1 MSVKLSKEQC
11 LSLYDSEY
19 RNDLDQIC
27 YIHPVTSHEIVKG
40 ENKYRNIYN
49 HCKTLDVLPK
59 DEKNAR
65 TARIATARNARTAT
79 ARNAR
84 TATARNARTARIATA
99 RNARTLSEMEMP
111 LETKIKMWLKDPLY
125 MPSYSKEWK
134 PIKFVYD
141 IDNEYFQLY
150 MEAYNFYRKKGKKA
164 EDIKHLL
171 PKEHVL
177 FEGKIDLLF
186 YFMNHEK
193 YKGSERN
200 MHELM
205 IHILKVFPKLEIK
218 KPALDN
224 QDFNQY
230 EKDIFL
236 GFMYFLAEY
245 IVNYIGY
252 YIHKCFTSNY
262 TEFPNYVKSV
272 KNNLE
277 HLYAIQHFFNMMKL
291 NKHIKTLFLEKG
303 KIGYQLVSEQARKKY
318 PKFIYPH
325 INLYKYTD
333 IVKHFREKPD
343 FIATIIDLYEELY
356 NIFNYQ
362 TAPEKSPFANLD
374 SKPLTVIPDPLI
386 AVFNNLNKIK
396 RRIKSLNMDSPPN
409 SERSFVND
417 AQYEKYASRYT
428 SMYETYKDAQE
439 RYADQATVL
448 ERQGASTS
456 HLQKP
461 ENPILKLPNGTSLT
475 IPKDRFPTYTS
486 DRKHQSN
493 KRISKRMNAEQ
504 ELYKEL
510 MDVGILDLLEKAKM
524 QRPAMVQKLLTADL
538 LTADRQYI
546 KEHILRDES
555 DVNINPKKC
564 ALNMDV
570 ISLDDFAEDDKYFL
584 SKLQLMFR
592 LQTKDKKDKHK
603 IVKTNCFYA
612 PNFYNYVVTK
622 INNNQSI
629 INPATREKI
638 SDIDEQMRRLMK
650 IMHVIDPT
658 LETPRFV
665 KPAHDIKLEFV
676 YLEKENLYKIGIKRI
691 IGVFT
696 KTYVIGYIPND
707 INEHDTQSTNYT
719 SATCLQKIH
728 ELFDTGRLLLTYM
741 PPYSVNGRFIKLNI
755 PYDYFSDEFW
765 NDLSE
770 TEYVQEF
777 IRLCELLQDY

>member
-1 MSVKLSKEQC
+1 MSVKLNKQQC
-11 LSLYDSEY
+11 SSLYDSEY
-19 RNDLDQIC
+19 RNDLGQTC
-27 YIHPVTSHEIVKG
+27 YIHPVTSREIVKG
-40 ENKYRNIYN
+40 ENKFRNIYN

-59 DEKNAR
+59 DERTAR
-65 TARIATARNARTAT
+65 TAR
-79 ARNAR
+79 
-84 TATARNARTARIATA
+84 
-99 RNARTLSEMEMP
+99 TLREMEMP
-111 LETKIKMWLKDPLY
+111 LETKIQMWLKDPLY
-125 MPSYSKEWK
+125 MPSKTKEWK

-150 MEAYNFYRKKGKKA
+150 MEAYNFYKKKGN
-164 EDIKHLL
+164 EPNDIKKLL
-171 PKEHVL
+171 PKKHVL

-193 YKGSERN
+193 FKGSERN

-205 IHILKVFPKLEIK
+205 IHILKEFPKLEIK
-218 KPALDN
+218 KPDLDG

-230 EKDIFL
+230 EKDIFG
-236 GFMYFLAEY
+236 GFLYYIAEY

-291 NKHIKTLFLEKG
+291 NEHIKILFLEEG
-303 KIGYQLVSEQARKKY
+303 QIGYQLVSERAREKY

-325 INLYKYTD
+325 IDLYKYTD
-333 IVKHFREKPD
+333 IVKHFREKRN
-343 FIATIIDLYEELY
+343 FIAAIIELYEELY
-356 NIFNYQ
+356 NIFNYK
-362 TAPEKSPFANLD
+362 TVPEKSPFANLD

-386 AVFNNLNKIK
+386 AVFNSLNKIK

-409 SERSFVND
+409 LERSFVND

-448 ERQGASTS
+448 ERQGVSTS

-461 ENPILKLPNGTSLT
+461 ENPVLKLPNGTSLT

-504 ELYKEL
+504 ELYKGL
-510 MDVGILDLLEKAKM
+510 MDVGILDLLQEAKM
-524 QRPAMVQKLLTADL
+524 QRPAMVQKL

-592 LQTKDKKDKHK
+592 LQTKDKKDKNK

-658 LETPRFV
+658 LETPQFV
-665 KPAHDIKLEFV
+665 KPAHDTKLEFV
-676 YLEKENLYKIGIKRI
+676 YLEKENLYEIGIKRI

-696 KTYVIGYIPND
+696 KIYVIGFIPND
-707 INEHDTQSTNYT
+707 ISEHDTQSTNYT

-765 NDLSE
+765 NDLPE
-770 TEYVQEF
+770 QQYVPEF
-777 IRLCELLQDY
+777 IRLCELLQEY